1 PHRLDAASRGPA
13 VGRGSQPGRRGPA
26 GVADY
31 VYILL
36 SVRFRSRVGAVSRRK
51 RLTGAHKARPSSR
64 QGLKVAAAVTV
75 PVMAAVAAI
84 ALVGANTSHQGSSP
98 TSSSSTTTVTASKA
112 AQAYQGKVDDAF
124 RSLGDAVK
132 IFLPKAQDF
141 EAGKVAPADFKG
153 AVDAALPEFEKARD
167 AVAKLPKYKADPAV
181 NKYFLDSADLYV
193 ETARIYGAATDPA
206 ADTLRAQ
213 LTLSARR
220 VRTLGDRIYDRGRVV
235 LDPSFYASSQN
246 VELRPPTEV
255 PDWVAEGMAAG
266 PPLASAPGPPAAT
279 PPVRSEVSASKGVS
293 AVKKAGLPQPADV
306 RAAID
311 AADGARL
318 GALAG
323 EFEDKVRTL
332 QAGPDPKKQRERA
345 AVAGLGLL
353 TAGESARLGQEAAM
367 LPAGPV
373 RDDLRAVARRCLVVG
388 EGLLEP
394 TFGFHLSGLPTSLL
408 ADTGPCGGAM

>member
-1 PHRLDAASRGPA
+1 M
-13 VGRGSQPGRRGPA
+13 
-26 GVADY
+26 
-31 VYILL
+31 
-36 SVRFRSRVGAVSRRK
+36 RFRSGVRAVSRRK
-51 RLTGAHKARPSSR
+51 RLTGARKARPSSK
-64 QGLKVAAAVTV
+64 QGLKVAAAVVV
-75 PVMAAVAAI
+75 PLMAAVAAV
-84 ALVGANTSHQGSSP
+84 ALVGANTDHSSSAVS
-98 TSSSSTTTVTASKA
+98 TSSSSTTTVTVSKA
-112 AQAYQGKVDDAF
+112 AQAYQTKVDDAF
-124 RSLGDAVK
+124 KALGDAVK

-153 AVDAALPEFEKARD
+153 AVDVALPEFVKSRD
-167 AVAKLPKYKADPAV
+167 AVAKLPKYKPDPAV

-193 ETARIYGAATDPA
+193 ETARIYGVAADPA
-206 ADTLRAQ
+206 SDTLRAQ

-235 LDPSFYASSQN
+235 LDPTFYASPGSD

-266 PPLASAPGPPAAT
+266 PPLAPAPGPPADT
-279 PPVRSEVSASKGVS
+279 PPVREATCGAGVAPPCRSEESASKWIS

-306 RAAID
+306 RKAID
-311 AADGARL
+311 AADAARL
-318 GALAG
+318 GALAADYEG
-323 EFEDKVRTL
+323 KVRTL

-353 TAGESARLGQEAAM
+353 TAGESARLGQEAAV

-373 RDDLRAVARRCLVVG
+373 RDQLQAVARRCLVAG

-394 TFGFHLSGLPTSLL
+394 TFGFHLSGLPSSLL
-408 ADTGPCGGAM
+408 AGTGP